1 MYKLRENVLNELAC
15 PLVYHVAL
23 SSHNCAEITCVS
35 CLLETGA
42 RLRGALPID
51 AALRCGAE
59 GVYTCP
65 ELHSGNSA
73 CANQKAAYD
82 SIVGLGLGGAIAP
95 GYRGFI

>member
-51 AALRCGAE
+51 AALRCGARRRRARAWLSPLRP
-59 GVYTCP
+59 GDHDRTMQSVAGRP
-65 ELHSGNSA
+65 AGASA
-73 CANQKAAYD
+73 Q
-82 SIVGLGLGGAIAP
+82 P
-95 GYRGFI
+95 